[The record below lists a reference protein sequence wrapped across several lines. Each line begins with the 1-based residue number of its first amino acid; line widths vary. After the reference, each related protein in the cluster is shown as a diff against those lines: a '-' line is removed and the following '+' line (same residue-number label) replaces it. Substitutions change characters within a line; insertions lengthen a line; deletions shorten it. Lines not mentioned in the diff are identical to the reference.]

1 MAAMSET
8 AEARLAAI
16 RDHCDRGLRYSAWAL
31 KRMPSIPDQVGEIPH
46 VESAMY
52 AHAIVLAYIE
62 GAKSERDALWAA
74 GQIVQRYKEKVEAEG
89 WQPSFGAKRKHPNGS

>member
-1 MAAMSET
+1 MAET

-16 RDHCDRGLRYSAWAL
+16 RDHCDRGIRYYAWAL
-31 KRMPSIPDQVGEIPH
+31 KRMPSIPEQVDTIPQ

-52 AHAIVLAYIE
+52 AHAIVLAYVE

-74 GQIVQRYKEKVEAEG
+74 GQITQL
-89 WQPSFGAKRKHPNGS
+89 QGSSRG